1 MACLLAGITHE
12 RHLAQGFLH
21 HPLKVAPE
29 VTIYPEDVHR
39 TLVVGHKHIALLMVD
54 VFPPLHLD
62 GQQQDVADELRPN
75 LAGIIT
81 PKVRAAYE
89 TADNRDEGCEHGGD
103 ERQGQ
108 SDEKLIDYIKEVHNP
123 YNRRKNNTNENTKI
137 RPLLSNSNQAT
148 DGFLS
153 IVWRLAQ
160 HDP

>member
-1 MACLLAGITHE
+1 MASLLAGIAHE

-29 VTIYPEDVHR
+29 ITIYQKDVHR

-75 LAGIIT
+75 LSGIIA

-108 SDEKLIDYIKEVHNP
+108 SDEKLIDFIKEVHKDDMFLKKYLRSCSCAMP
-123 YNRRKNNTNENTKI
+123 RR
-137 RPLLSNSNQAT
+137 A
-148 DGFLS
+148 
-153 IVWRLAQ
+153 A
-160 HDP
+160 